1 MNWFA
6 VFLYLWAAGI
16 SGALAFLPADAL
28 GRRFFRFHAVIL
40 LVLGIAATAIAR
52 PFFDGIP
59 RETLGLLAAAIA
71 WALFADIVV
80 IAALAF
86 SKSRPIVPTAFLLP
100 VITGGFLA
108 VTLALKEESG
118 RPAQAALLTAHLLT
132 SGALLGS
139 VLVAMNLGHS
149 YLQNAALS
157 FDHLARLARLFLGT
171 AIAKA
176 VVTAALLAPEVGRW
190 WPQLLDTLDGML
202 ILARVVAGL
211 GGSIGLAWMTLSCA
225 RSKAN
230 QSATGILYAAT
241 VIVLIGEGISMYLTL
256 GRGIRA

>member
-16 SGALAFLPADAL
+16 SGALALIPPDAA
-28 GRRFFRFHAVIL
+28 GRRFFRFHAASLI
-40 LVLGIAATAIAR
+40 VLACAATALGR
-52 PFFDGIP
+52 PFFAGIP
-59 RETLGLLAAAIA
+59 RETLALLSAAVA
-71 WALFADIVV
+71 WALVADIVV

-86 SKSRPIVPTAFLLP
+86 SRTRPIVPTAFLLP

-108 VTLALKEESG
+108 VAVALKEESG

-157 FDHLARLARLFLGT
+157 FDHLERLAKLFLGS
-171 AIAKA
+171 AIAKT
-176 VVTAALLAPEVGRW
+176 VVTGALLAPEMARW
-190 WPQLLDTLDGML
+190 WPQLLDTLDRML

-211 GGSIGLAWMTLSCA
+211 GGSIALAWMTLSCA

-230 QSATGILYAAT
+230 QSATGILYAAM
-241 VIVLIGEGISMYLTL
+241 VFVLVGEGISMYLTL

>member
-16 SGALAFLPADAL
+16 SGALALIPPDAA
-28 GRRFFRFHAVIL
+28 GRRFFRFHAAIL
-40 LVLGIAATAIAR
+40 LVLASAATALGR

-59 RETLGLLAAAIA
+59 RDTLGLLAAAVA
-71 WALFADIVV
+71 WALVADIVV
-80 IAALAF
+80 ISALAF
-86 SKSRPIVPTAFLLP
+86 SRTRPIVPTAFLLP

-108 VTLALKEESG
+108 VTVALKTESG
-118 RPAQAALLTAHLLT
+118 MPALLTAHLLT

-157 FDHLARLARLFLGT
+157 FDHLARLAKLFLGT
-171 AIAKA
+171 AIAKTVVSA
-176 VVTAALLAPEVGRW
+176 VLLAPEMGRW

-211 GGSIGLAWMTLSCA
+211 GGSIVLAWMTLSCA

-230 QSATGILYAAT
+230 QSATGILYAAM
-241 VIVLIGEGISMYLTL
+241 VFVLVGEGISMYLTL